1 MIVICGNSIAEV
13 ERDLELAKRA
23 MASGM
28 PCGVGGAT
36 IADAEKGLEM
46 MRSMCGVDI
55 APISNPNYVA
65 PKSCSCN
72 CGYCDCED
80 EEKEDEWY
88 EDEEEEE
95 ENPLVALANALQ
107 ERGLWNEEID
117 ILISRVADYM

>member
-36 IADAEKGLEM
+36 IGDAEKGLEM
-46 MRSMCGVDI
+46 MRSMCGVDT

-65 PKSCSCN
+65 PKSCGCN
-72 CGYCDCED
+72 CGCCDYED

>member
-36 IADAEKGLEM
+36 IEDAEKGLEM
-46 MRSMCGVDI
+46 MRSMCGVDT

-65 PKSCSCN
+65 PKSYDCN
-72 CGYCDCED
+72 CGCCDCED

-88 EDEEEEE
+88 EDGEEEE